1 MFRETR
7 RKKQV
12 LSEQECADILARCE
26 WGVLGL
32 HGDDGYP
39 YTVPLNYVYY
49 NGIIYFHSARTGHKI
64 DAIDRDDKASFC
76 VVDKSDLVP
85 EKFATAYWSVIVFG
99 RIHKVQDQDERI
111 DTLTALT
118 ETLAGHVDEGS
129 KHAEVASC
137 KMRDNVEMLAL
148 VPEYISGKRAADAI
162 LAHHG

>member
-39 YTVPLNYVYY
+39 YTVPLNYVYH
-49 NGIIYFHSARTGHKI
+49 NGVIYFHSARTGHKI

-76 VVDKSDLVP
+76 VVDQSDLVP

-99 RIHKVQDQDERI
+99 RIEVIEDREKIYEISRLLSYKFTQDEAYI
-111 DTLTALT
+111 DREIQKSGPGTLLLALT
-118 ETLAGHVDEGS
+118 PEHMTG
-129 KHAEVASC
+129 K
-137 KMRDNVEMLAL
+137 L
-148 VPEYISGKRAADAI
+148 VNEA
-162 LAHHG
+162 